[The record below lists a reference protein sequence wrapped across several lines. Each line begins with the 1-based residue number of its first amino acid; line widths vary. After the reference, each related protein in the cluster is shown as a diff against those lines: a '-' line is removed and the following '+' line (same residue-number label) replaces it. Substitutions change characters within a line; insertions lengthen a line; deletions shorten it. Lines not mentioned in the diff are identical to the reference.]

1 MDITKESLIGQI
13 VAENYKT
20 SSVFKNA
27 GIDFCCNGDRTL
39 AEACNNDEEAIKQLI
54 ISLEETAAQKDNK
67 ASVEFNYWPLDLL
80 SDYIEKTHHRYVS
93 AKTPEINEY
102 LEKIIQVHGERHPE
116 LLEVDRLFK
125 ETAGQLAM
133 HMKRE
138 ELMLFPVIRKMTK
151 TQRKVKTLFGSIRN
165 PIETMMN
172 EHDDEGERFRQIA
185 ALTNNYTLPADGC
198 ETYRVT
204 LALLQEFE
212 DDLHLHIHLENNI
225 LFPKAIALEESLP
238 DAE

>member
-39 AEACNNDEEAIKQLI
+39 AEACNNDEKAIQELI
-54 ISLEETAAQKDNK
+54 QSLEETTAKKDSGS
-67 ASVEFNYWPLDLL
+67 SVEFNYWPLDLL

-93 AKTPEINEY
+93 AKTPEIYGY
-102 LEKIIQVHGERHPE
+102 LEKIIEVHGKQHPE
-116 LLEVDRLFK
+116 LLEVDKLFK

-138 ELMLFPVIRKMTK
+138 ELMLFPVIRKMVK

-172 EHDDEGERFRQIA
+172 EHDDEGERFREIA
-185 ALTNNYTLPADGC
+185 ALTNHYTLPADGC

-204 LALLQEFE
+204 LALLREFE

-238 DAE
+238 DAD